1 MITSLTNGRGGDGG
15 RGRGQ
20 EEEGEFLL
28 VSYPTGPKAQKGR
41 AAAAAN

>member
-1 MITSLTNGRGGDGG
+1 MVVAAMAGAAAAR
-15 RGRGQ
+15 RRR
-20 EEEGEFLL
+20 GEFLL